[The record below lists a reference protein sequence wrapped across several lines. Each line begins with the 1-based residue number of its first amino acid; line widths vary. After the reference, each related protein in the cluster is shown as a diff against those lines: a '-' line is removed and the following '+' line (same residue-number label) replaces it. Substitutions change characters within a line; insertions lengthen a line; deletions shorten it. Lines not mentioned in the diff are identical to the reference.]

1 MNRPAAWLRVQR
13 HQPPTRFA
21 LSALPPMAASEWG
34 VQWRCFFWIVCV
46 CLFDAQAPTMVTV
59 LGLSVAFEL
68 WALTR
73 AAPPN
78 ERLRAVLARLYR
90 PPPQLIFFAFMMIL
104 NVALEERLSHADSR
118 PYAFNFFVLHTVIL
132 IWAYVSAPN
141 TRAAREALHFWASS
155 FVVLFSALLLVQI
168 VGQQV
173 FEISIDFRE
182 FFTGEPARSGIEEG
196 TSGQRPTSLFEE
208 PSNHAIVIFLLTFIA
223 RVTGPRRGWLTTV
236 SAFSCLL
243 NNSGAGLMLAVFLV
257 VEEISYQASVRRI
270 GLPLIASCVALTVL
284 VLIGLDASNTKVMA
298 VERILRPQTHY
309 DPVAVRLFVPNAI
322 LNFQPLD
329 HLLGTGVSN
338 YASFKDGIT
347 LSDSSFV
354 LGVYY
359 QIGVLGLVMLLSTL
373 RAAWTAHSA
382 RAALM
387 LLMLFI
393 TKVGLTSPVY
403 WALTALLASGV
414 VTGAAMRTNRPLRIV
429 TFRVILKLCER
440 IQAWFFGWGRVVKS
454 ILQMTFVP
462 PPPPAA
468 ALANGHGA
476 AQFEDTQPAHFETT
490 FFAPD
495 SHSEPFPRRPARHA
509 RRPHHSQLARRRR

>member
-1 MNRPAAWLRVQR
+1 
-13 HQPPTRFA
+13 
-21 LSALPPMAASEWG
+21 
-34 VQWRCFFWIVCV
+34 
-46 CLFDAQAPTMVTV
+46 MVAV

-73 AAPPN
+73 AVPAN
-78 ERLRAVLARLYR
+78 QRMRAFLARLYSA
-90 PPPQLIFFAFMMIL
+90 PPQLIFFAFMMIL

-118 PYAFNFFVLHTVIL
+118 PYAFNFFVLHAVIL
-132 IWAYVSAPN
+132 IWACVSTPR

-155 FVVLFSALLLVQI
+155 FVVLFSVLLLVQI

-182 FFTGEPARSGIEEG
+182 VFTGEPARSGIEEG
-196 TSGQRPTSLFEE
+196 TSGLRPTSLFEE

-223 RVTGPRRGWLTTV
+223 RVTGPRRGWLTAV
-236 SAFSCLL
+236 SAFSCLF

-270 GLPLIASCVALTVL
+270 GLPLIASCVALMVL
-284 VLIGLDASNTKVMA
+284 VLAGLEASGTKVMA
-298 VERILRPQTHY
+298 VERIFRPQTNY

-322 LNFQPLD
+322 LNFEPLD

-338 YASFKDGIT
+338 YASFKDGVT

-354 LGVYY
+354 LGTYY
-359 QIGVLGLVMLLSTL
+359 QIGMLGLVMVLSTL

-387 LLMLFI
+387 LMMLFM
-393 TKVGLTSPVY
+393 TKLGLTSPIF

-414 VTGAAMRTNRPLRIV
+414 VTGAATRKNRRLRIV
-429 TFRVILKLCER
+429 TFRVVLKLSQR
-440 IQAWFFGWGRVVKS
+440 IQAWFSRLSKLGKS
-454 ILQMTFVP
+454 LLRMTFASP
-462 PPPPAA
+462 LPSAS

-476 AQFEDTQPAHFETT
+476 APFEDTQPAHFETT

-495 SHSEPFPRRPARHA
+495 SHSEPFPRRSSSPARHA